1 MSSKKE
7 LCQTCDRKIVIC
19 ICGMAGS
26 GKSTAAKRLA
36 ERYGLGY
43 SSGGDALKALA
54 SEMGYDTG
62 KQGWWESQEGIEFLR
77 RRTESP
83 EFDKKVDMKLL
94 EWAEEGSVVLDSRT
108 MPWLLKGGF
117 KIWLEASEEVRTK
130 RIAKRDR
137 LTFEEALRYLREKES
152 RTKEIYKRLYRFD
165 LGEDLAPFD
174 LILDV
179 NLLEKEETFQ
189 TLCMVVDNLLLGK
202 RKDN

>member
-1 MSSKKE
+1 
-7 LCQTCDRKIVIC
+7 
-19 ICGMAGS
+19 MAGS

-36 ERYGLGY
+36 ERYGLRY

-62 KQGWWESQEGIEFLR
+62 RQGWWESQEGIEFLR

-83 EFDKKVDMKLL
+83 EFDKKVDMQLL
-94 EWAEEGSVVLDSRT
+94 EWAEEGNVVLDSRT

-152 RTKEIYKRLYRFD
+152 KTKEIYKRLYGFD
-165 LGEDLAPFD
+165 LGDDLAPFD

-189 TLCMVVDNLLLGK
+189 TLCMVIDNLVLGK
-202 RKDN
+202 RKDQ